1 MARRG
6 KFSPE
11 VVRRICEAIADTGLD
26 SAGYAAGGISV
37 ETFYA
42 WLKKG
47 EDKNEFPEFFEFR
60 NRVLAAREE
69 YRLNSAPQHQ
79 RWAKQALTQQLQQL
93 VDGDEIITVKTREV
107 IGPDGHIVTLTEV
120 TRAPNRIPVQWMLNY
135 VLPERTDIIAW
146 LTQGAEL
153 GVIPLEVIEDAIA
166 GIDGLKGQIR
176 KSFER
181 GGERS
186 GTGEGEGSLGTI
198 AGLAIRHALGLLD
211 TDLDELSTPVD
222 AGLD

>member
-1 MARRG
+1 MARKG

-26 SAGYAAGGISV
+26 SAGYAAGGISRN
-37 ETFYA
+37 TFYG
-42 WLKKG
+42 WLKRG
-47 EDKNEFPEFFEFR
+47 EDETGFSGFSGFSD
-60 NRVLAAREE
+60 RVLAAREQ

-79 RWAKQALTQQLQQL
+79 RWARQALTQQLQRL
-93 VDGDEIITVKTREV
+93 VDGDQIVTVKTREV
-107 IGPDGHIVTLTEV
+107 IGPDGRIVTLTEV
-120 TRAPNRIPVQWMLNY
+120 TRSPNLIPVQWMLNY

-166 GIDGLKGQIR
+166 GIDSLKDQIR

-186 GTGEGEGSLGTI
+186 DEGERDPGMV

-222 AGLD
+222 EVLN